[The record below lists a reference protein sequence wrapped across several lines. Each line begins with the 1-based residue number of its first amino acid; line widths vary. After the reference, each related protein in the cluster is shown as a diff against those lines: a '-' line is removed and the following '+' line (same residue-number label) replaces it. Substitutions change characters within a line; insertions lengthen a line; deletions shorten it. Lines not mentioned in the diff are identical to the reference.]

1 MAKNE
6 KSAAAEKIE
15 AAEKVKA
22 KKPKSDK
29 PNIFVRIWK
38 AIVRFFRDLRG
49 ETKKI
54 IWPDGKTV
62 LKSTGVVLAVVAV
75 FAIVIGLIDLGL
87 SSSIDALS
95 NAIRNRDNT
104 SVSEQATEAD
114 SSSQSFNID
123 EDTAAADTDTV
134 EEVTGAV
141 EIENAPAEEA
151 AEEAAAEDTTPA
163 EADASAED
171 AAVTTAAE

>member
-29 PNIFVRIWK
+29 PNIFVRAWK
-38 AIVRFFRDLRG
+38 AIVRFFKDLRG

-75 FAIVIGLIDLGL
+75 FTVVIWLIDLGL
-87 SSSIDALS
+87 SKSIDLLS
-95 NAIRNRDNT
+95 DAARGADETVTEVAEESENT
-104 SVSEQATEAD
+104 VSEDIQ
-114 SSSQSFNID
+114 I
-123 EDTAAADTDTV
+123 
-134 EEVTGAV
+134 EE
-141 EIENAPAEEA
+141 PA
-151 AEEAAAEDTTPA
+151 AEEATEAAAEETVA
-163 EADASAED
+163 ETIAETAAATEASAAE
-171 AAVTTAAE
+171 TAAE

>member
-6 KSAAAEKIE
+6 KSAAAEKIA

-29 PNIFVRIWK
+29 PNIFVRAWK
-38 AIVRFFRDLRG
+38 AIVRFFKDLRG

-75 FAIVIGLIDLGL
+75 FTVVIWLIDMGL
-87 SSSIDALS
+87 SKSIELLSDAAR
-95 NAIRNRDNT
+95 NADATVTEIAEDSEGAVSEELQIEE
-104 SVSEQATEAD
+104 SVSEEIRIEEPATEAPTEVVLEAPAAD
-114 SSSQSFNID
+114 T
-123 EDTAAADTDTV
+123 TAAA
-134 EEVTGAV
+134 E
-141 EIENAPAEEA
+141 
-151 AEEAAAEDTTPA
+151 
-163 EADASAED
+163 
-171 AAVTTAAE
+171 

>member
-29 PNIFVRIWK
+29 PNIFVRMWQ
-38 AIVRFFRDLRG
+38 AIVRFFKDLRG

-62 LKSTGVVLAVVAV
+62 LKSTGVVLAVIAV
-75 FAIVIGLIDLGL
+75 FTVVIWLIDLGL
-87 SSSIDALS
+87 SKSIDLLS
-95 NAIRNRDNT
+95 NVARDANT
-104 SVSEQATEAD
+104 SVSEVADAPVPGVTNTVSEDIQIEPAEDATEK
-114 SSSQSFNID
+114 
-123 EDTAAADTDTV
+123 EAAV
-134 EEVTGAV
+134 EEADPA
-141 EIENAPAEEA
+141 IEVMTEAEA
-151 AEEAAAEDTTPA
+151 AVTEAAAE
-163 EADASAED
+163 
-171 AAVTTAAE
+171 